1 MNDYIQ
7 DSVRHAI
14 AQHLGIHSAAI
25 KPYHHFERDMA
36 LLPLDLVHDALRIED
51 LENIELPVE
60 QLEWLATVGQLTA
73 WGRTHSRAGLA
84 RTRVARSPP
93 SPALARKAP
102 MGMRQESRLAHL

>member
-7 DSVRHAI
+7 DLVRHAI

-36 LLPLDLVHDALRIED
+36 LRPLDLVTIALRIED

-60 QLEWLATVGQLTA
+60 QLEWLATVAQLTA
-73 WGRTHSRAGLA
+73 WVRRIHARVSRERVLLALRRRQRSRARRPWA
-84 RTRVARSPP
+84 RGKRA
-93 SPALARKAP
+93 A
-102 MGMRQESRLAHL
+102 